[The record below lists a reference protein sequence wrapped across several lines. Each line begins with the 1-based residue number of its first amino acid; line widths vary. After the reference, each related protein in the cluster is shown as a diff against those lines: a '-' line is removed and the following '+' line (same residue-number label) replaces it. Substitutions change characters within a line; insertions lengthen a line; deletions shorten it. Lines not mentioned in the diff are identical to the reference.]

1 VDARD
6 QPGGDQ
12 GTPAAP
18 VNAPTSAPTARWWVA
33 SRTGVWIALSR
44 IVAGV
49 VVGHAAVVLFPQSV
63 LHTRLGTLSN
73 GAWLEVFD
81 RWDARY
87 YLTIATHG
95 YPAHAPG
102 VRAFFPGY
110 PLVVQVV
117 HVLTGGLLTFPQ
129 AACLVSMTA
138 FIAAAGLLYRLVASR
153 FTARTALIS
162 TLLFCWFPTSVFFLA
177 PYSEALF
184 ALEILVVATLV
195 DKGRWWWAALVAGYA
210 SATSPESVAL
220 TGALVVAAL
229 VAHRSLRRT
238 VGYALVG
245 SFGAV
250 AYVAFLGLR
259 FGKPLAFADAL
270 PGFHRVVMVPL
281 VGMVENIG
289 AIHQVLTTPHSPIT
303 GIRHLTTTALWSNVV
318 WMWLVDDIALLL
330 AVCALITLITV
341 SLRHRRDTGAPFE
354 YPVPI
359 FWMVLLAVII
369 ATASATVI
377 HAPGGPVSTEAVAR
391 LVSVAFPLYVG
402 LTLMVRRWRAPVVA
416 GLALSI
422 AAALVTQVLFNLG
435 YWVT

>member
-1 VDARD
+1 M
-6 QPGGDQ
+6 
-12 GTPAAP
+12 
-18 VNAPTSAPTARWWVA
+18 
-33 SRTGVWIALSR
+33 WIALSR

-49 VVGHAAVVLFPQSV
+49 VVGHAAVTRFPQSL
-63 LHTRLGTLSN
+63 LHSRLGTLST
-73 GAWLEVFD
+73 GTWLEVFD

-87 YLTIATHG
+87 YLTIAAHG

-110 PLVVQVV
+110 PLVVRAV
-117 HVLTGGLLTFPQ
+117 HVLTGGLLTYAQ
-129 AACLVSMTA
+129 TACLVSMTT
-138 FIAAAGLLYRLVASR
+138 FVTAAGLLYRLVAIR

-162 TLLFCWFPTSVFFLA
+162 TLAFCWFPTSVFFLA

-184 ALEILVVATLV
+184 ALEILAVATLC
-195 DKGRWWWAALVAGYA
+195 DRGKWWWAALVAGYA

-220 TGALVVAAL
+220 TGALVIAAL
-229 VAHRSLRRT
+229 VARRGLQRT
-238 VGYALVG
+238 VGYALAG

-250 AYVAFLGLR
+250 AFVTYLGIR

-270 PGFHRVVMVPL
+270 SGFHRVAMVPL

-303 GIRHLTTTALWSNVV
+303 GVRHLTATGLWSNVV
-318 WMWLVDDIALLL
+318 WMWLVDDVALVL
-330 AVCALITLITV
+330 AVCALVTLIAAT
-341 SLRHRRDTGAPFE
+341 LRHRRRAGPLLE
-354 YPVPI
+354 SPVPI
-359 FWMVLLAVII
+359 AWTVLLAGVIT
-369 ATASATVI
+369 TASATVI
-377 HAPGGPVSTEAVAR
+377 HVPGGPVSTEAVGR

-402 LTLMVRRWRAPVVA
+402 LTLMVGRQRALVVV

-422 AAALVTQVLFNLG
+422 AAALATQVLFNLG